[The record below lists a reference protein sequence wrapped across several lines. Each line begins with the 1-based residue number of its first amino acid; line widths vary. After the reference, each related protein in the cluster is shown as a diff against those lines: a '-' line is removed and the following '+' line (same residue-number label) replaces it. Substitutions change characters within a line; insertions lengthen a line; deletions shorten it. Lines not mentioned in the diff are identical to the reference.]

1 MSATT
6 LEPIT
11 IPISAAP
18 YAPTIQ
24 RRVRVLSYTPDPE
37 RGIITLN
44 LRVEH
49 YRVVDSVETDLPAM
63 AYVLSTRSDRE
74 KMVNLLGELQEADSE
89 TGEYPTG
96 SIPEVDFIWSLFN
109 SGTYTHEQVAAMF
122 LMRMDA
128 RGNFNEHGVSFI

>member
-11 IPISAAP
+11 IPISEAP

-49 YRVVDSVETDLPAM
+49 FTVADSVETDLPAM
-63 AYVLSTRSDRE
+63 AYALSTRSDRE

-89 TGEYPTG
+89 TGLYPAE

-109 SGTYTHEQVAAMF
+109 SANYTHEQVAGMF

-128 RGNFNEHGVSFI
+128 RGNFDEHGLNFI